1 MHPEKLKKEI
11 SRRTK
16 VLVITPHYAPDF
28 GPSAPIF
35 TSLSEDL
42 REMGCEITVVTG
54 VPHYPGAKQMQG
66 PRRLFQEQKHN
77 GVRIVRIFVY
87 AVPKDALWRR
97 LLYHGAF
104 NILAALATFRVGK
117 PDIVLANAP
126 SLWSGLPLIIK
137 TIMRK
142 TPFVYMVFD
151 IFPDVLVTSGVFK
164 HQGLVNLMDQVERYF
179 YDRSS
184 FTSVLSQGFKENLI
198 QKRIPAN
205 KIAVIPPSVD
215 TDFIRP
221 LDRDN
226 ELRERWKLNGKF
238 IVLYAGNMGFSQG
251 LDNVLE
257 AAELLQDHSDI
268 AFVFVGGGATKP
280 ALQSISEEKSLNN
293 VLFFPFQPRE
303 DVSLVYALADVS
315 LVCLKSDIVVES
327 VPSKTF
333 SIMASARPVLATVA
347 QNTEVGHLLNQAQCG
362 ACIEPGHA
370 NALAEKIIDLY
381 KNESLRTD
389 MGMRG
394 RKFVV
399 EHYGRK
405 AAASQYYRLIQQITN
420 AERKIQ

>member
-1 MHPEKLKKEI
+1 MLPEKLKRET
-11 SRRTK
+11 SHRTQ

-42 REMGCEITVVTG
+42 QEMGCEITVVTG
-54 VPHYPGAKQMQG
+54 IPHYPGAEQMQG
-66 PRRLFQEQKHN
+66 PIRLFQEDRHN

-104 NILAALATFRVGK
+104 NILAAFATLRVGK
-117 PDIVLANAP
+117 PDIILANAP
-126 SLWSGLPLIIK
+126 SLWTGLPLIIK

-142 TPFVYMVFD
+142 IPFVYMVFD

-164 HQGLVNLMDQVERYF
+164 HQGLVNFMDRVERYF

-184 FTSVLSQGFKENLI
+184 FTSVLSQGFRENLI
-198 QKRIPAN
+198 QKRVPAN

-226 ELRERWKLNGKF
+226 ELRERWKLDGKF

-268 AFVFVGGGATKP
+268 AFVFVGDGATKP
-280 ALQSISEEKSLNN
+280 ALQSLAEEKSLNN
-293 VLFFPFQPRE
+293 VMFFPFQPRE
-303 DVSLVYALADVS
+303 DVPLVYALSDVS

-327 VPSKTF
+327 VPSKTY
-333 SIMASARPVLATVA
+333 SIMASARPILATVA
-347 QNTEVGHLLNQAQCG
+347 QDTEVGHLLSQAQCG
-362 ACIEPGHA
+362 VCIEPGQA
-370 NALAEKIIDLY
+370 NALAEKIIELH
-381 KNESLRTD
+381 KNKSSCIE
-389 MGMRG
+389 MGIRG

-399 EHYGRK
+399 EHFGRK
-405 AAASQYYRLIQQITN
+405 AAAGQYFRIIQQV
-420 AERKIQ
+420 ADLERKTQ

>member
-11 SRRTK
+11 SPRTK
-16 VLVITPHYAPDF
+16 VLVITPHYTPDF

-42 REMGCEITVVTG
+42 REMGCEITVITG
-54 VPHYPGAKQMQG
+54 FPHYPGAKQVQG
-66 PRRLFQEQKHN
+66 PRRFFQEQKHN
-77 GVRIVRIFVY
+77 GVRIIRIFVY

-104 NILAALATFRVGK
+104 NILAALATLRVGK
-117 PDIVLANAP
+117 PDILLANAP
-126 SLWSGLPLIIK
+126 SLWSGMPLIVK
-137 TIMRK
+137 TIVRRI
-142 TPFVYMVFD
+142 PFIYMVFD

-164 HQGLVNLMDQVERYF
+164 HQTLINFMDKIERYF
-179 YDRSS
+179 YARSS
-184 FTSVLSQGFKENLI
+184 FTSVLSHGFKENLM
-198 QKRIPAN
+198 QKRVPAD
-205 KIAVIPPSVD
+205 KISVIPPGVD

-221 LDRDN
+221 LARDN
-226 ELRERWKLNGKF
+226 ELRERWNLNGKF

-268 AFVFVGGGATKP
+268 AFVFVGDGATKQ
-280 ALQSISEEKSLNN
+280 ALQSIAEEKSLNN
-293 VLFFPFQPRE
+293 VSFFPFQPRE
-303 DVSLVYALADVS
+303 DVPLVYALADVS
-315 LVCLKSDIVVES
+315 LVCLKSNIVVES
-327 VPSKTF
+327 VPSKTY

-362 ACIEPGHA
+362 ACIEPGNA
-370 NALAEKIIDLY
+370 NVLAEKIISLY
-381 KNESLRTD
+381 KNKSIRTD

-394 RKFVV
+394 RQFVV
-399 EHYGRK
+399 EHFGRK
-405 AAASQYYRLIQQITN
+405 ATATQYYRLIEQITN